1 MNVANAHMP
10 PDAQDAPAREA
21 LGPAPGQT
29 AARVGLICDNL
40 LLARDTALQLQCFGH
55 RVAIAAGLSDLS
67 SLFVAGTP
75 DCVIVDPGSRQSPL
89 ADPAC
94 LHAIRAAAPPGIP
107 LIWLSLLNNFEMR
120 LGAARANADAWL
132 SKPCDMAALRERIAT
147 LALRAAQPV
156 PRVLVVA
163 SDGARLAGCERL
175 LGEAGMETMGLRKP
189 IDLLRILSQH
199 HPELVVLDVHTD
211 ACDGADLTLLIRQD
225 KAFLDL
231 PVLVLGQN
239 DEPAARR
246 RALLAGADDF
256 LALPAPDEQLAVA
269 VRARV
274 ERSRALRALIMRD
287 GLTGLYNHRAIKEH
301 LAREIARS
309 RREGNPLS
317 VAVVDLDFFKKINDS
332 YGHPVGDQV
341 IRSVS
346 RTLQQRLRHGD
357 LVGRYGGEEF
367 VVILPS
373 TPAPAAAG
381 VLNQIREA
389 FEKIR
394 HRTDDAEFGATFSA
408 GVADLRPTMTDPE
421 GLFRLADAAL
431 YEAKQ
436 AGRNRV
442 ALAPAETEPAFL

>member
-1 MNVANAHMP
+1 MNGVNAQTSP
-10 PDAQDAPAREA
+10 GGQNAPANTIPE
-21 LGPAPGQT
+21 PSPGQT
-29 AARVGLICDNL
+29 AARIGLVCDNL

-55 RVAIAAGLSDLS
+55 RVTTAAGLSNIS
-67 SLFVAGTP
+67 SLFAAAAP
-75 DCVIVDPGSRQSPL
+75 ECIIVDPGSRHSPL

-94 LHAIRAAAPPGIP
+94 LHAIRAAVPAGIP
-107 LIWLSLLNNFEMR
+107 LLWLSPLNNFEMR
-120 LGAARANADAWL
+120 LGAARAGADGWL
-132 SKPCDMAALRERIAT
+132 SKPFEISALRERIT
-147 LALRAAQPV
+147 SLVPRAAQPA

-163 SDGARLAGCERL
+163 SDDGRLAGFEHL
-175 LGEAGMETMGLRKP
+175 LGCAGMETMGLRRS
-189 IDLLRILSQH
+189 IDLLRTLSQY
-199 HPELVVLDVHTD
+199 HPELVVLDVHS
-211 ACDGADLTLLIRQD
+211 ASCDGTDLTRLIRQD

-231 PVLVLGQN
+231 PVLVLGEVS
-239 DEPAARR
+239 DADARR

-256 LALPAPDEQLAVA
+256 LALPSSDDDLVA
-269 VRARV
+269 TVRARI

-309 RREGNPLS
+309 RREGTTLAI
-317 VAVVDLDFFKKINDS
+317 AVVDLDFFKKINDS

-373 TPAPAAAG
+373 TPAVAAAS

-408 GVADLRPTMTDPE
+408 GVAELRQAVTDSE
-421 GLFRLADAAL
+421 DLFRLADAAL

-442 ALAPAETEPAFL
+442 ALAPTEAEPALL